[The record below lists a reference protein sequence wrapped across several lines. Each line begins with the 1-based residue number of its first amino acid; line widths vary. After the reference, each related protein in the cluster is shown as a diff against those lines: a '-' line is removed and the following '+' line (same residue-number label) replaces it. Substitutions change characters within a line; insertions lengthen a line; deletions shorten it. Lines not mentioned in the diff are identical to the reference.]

1 MLNISNVLIISLIVF
16 FNHAFVAA
24 QRAAEPPVA
33 PKIRIPVIRIDP
45 ARPGPP
51 PSAALRRRENERM
64 IGSPAPQPM
73 PWRER
78 IELFKRS
85 GITLPPDPPPA
96 LHLSP
101 LAAYV
106 RDAGWIELYCI
117 DECLAFRA
125 QTPSRISPENYV
137 SFSRR
142 GFVNARLRLERGSR
156 YTVDFNVRAISDSAR
171 FVVYVGELIHEFRT
185 GAGPQTLS
193 VVVDSV
199 SAGYAQ
205 IALGSEQAFGFYSL
219 DMMRVDD
226 R

>member
-1 MLNISNVLIISLIVF
+1 MRIIVKALTLSLTLF

-24 QRAAEPPVA
+24 QKPAEPPVA
-33 PKIRIPVIRIDP
+33 PRVPIPVVRIDP
-45 ARPGPP
+45 ARPGSP
-51 PSAALRRRENERM
+51 PSDALRRTETERT
-64 IGSPAPQPM
+64 IGGPAPLQM
-73 PWRER
+73 PWSER
-78 IELFKRS
+78 VEVFKRS
-85 GITLPPDPPPA
+85 GIILPADPPRT

-125 QTPSRISPENYV
+125 QTPTRISPENYV

-142 GFVNARLRLERGSR
+142 GFVKARLRLERGGR
-156 YTVDFNVRAISDSAR
+156 YTVDFSVRAVSDSAR
-171 FVVYVGELIHEFRT
+171 FVVYVGELTHEFRT
-185 GAGPQTLS
+185 GSGPQTLS

-205 IALGSEQAFGFYSL
+205 IAIGSDQAFNFYSL
-219 DMMRVDD
+219 DLMRID
-226 R
+226 RK